1 MRSITVGSENF
12 NFWNIVI
19 VSLAPVTTTVCG
31 KNVLETVHIER
42 QIQRPQKTAE
52 VTRPEVTYL
61 HIRHKPGHSNVL
73 ALEMVLRGNMSL
85 ENLKLDLTIEA

>member
-52 VTRPEVTYL
+52 VTRPEVSNTIKTYL
-61 HIRHKPGHSNVL
+61 HIGHKPGHSNVL
-73 ALEMVLRGNMSL
+73 A
-85 ENLKLDLTIEA
+85 